1 MKTNSTITFPG
12 LMRMLVTAA
21 VLAALIG
28 LLVTLVGLV
37 SGWRMAILY
46 SNGMF
51 VTGSAVIIFG
61 LLSVWGGFTARGSF
75 AITYAQSVSDMSI
88 LERGKLWMLDS
99 LRGYNVVVVTTL
111 CGVLLIGLSMLIYN
125 LFV

>member
-1 MKTNSTITFPG
+1 
-12 LMRMLVTAA
+12 MLVTAA
-21 VLAALIG
+21 VLAVIIS
-28 LLVTLVGLV
+28 LLVSLFGLV
-37 SGWRMAILY
+37 SGWRTSILF

-99 LRGYNVVVVTTL
+99 LRGYNVVVVTTV
-111 CGVLLIGLSMLIYN
+111 CGVLLIGLSILIYQV
-125 LFV
+125 FV